1 MGAIVIAAGYILS
14 SQSIHFLWLSS
25 LGFIINWYGDSLDGT
40 LARVRDMQRPI
51 YGYYL
56 DHTVDCINEAFMFLG
71 VGLSP
76 LMNLPLALMIL
87 VVYLFLTINVSVNA
101 HLKGE
106 FKLTYLKL
114 GPTEFRVFAILVN
127 TLFILVRP
135 LRDFSQQVNIL
146 KTSQDGT
153 TPLSGAV
160 FSLYTESGYNAK
172 PKQASKTEL
181 ISDGNGKIDLGKL
194 AYGKYYLV
202 ETTAPAGYVLLSEPV
217 VIIVGSSGVTYTQGD
232 RNLPLSGNGINHNTT
247 TDIYTLTVTNNAG
260 ARLPSTG
267 GSGTAPYTL
276 AGIALMGIALF
287 LLLRR
292 RAGCGE

>member
-1 MGAIVIAAGYILS
+1 MTDKKAERIQTSFLNGIEKKALVWLAARQPKWMVSDMLTFIGTLGAIVIAAGYILS
-14 SQSIHFLWLSS
+14 SHSIHFLWLSS

-146 KTSQDGT
+146 GH
-153 TPLSGAV
+153 PA
-160 FSLYTESGYNAK
+160 
-172 PKQASKTEL
+172 EL
-181 ISDGNGKIDLGKL
+181 RALDVAGIIILVLLVAIYLITIISDAR
-194 AYGKYYLV
+194 AYAKADPMP
-202 ETTAPAGYVLLSEPV
+202 EKKK
-217 VIIVGSSGVTYTQGD
+217 D
-232 RNLPLSGNGINHNTT
+232 
-247 TDIYTLTVTNNAG
+247 
-260 ARLPSTG
+260 
-267 GSGTAPYTL
+267 
-276 AGIALMGIALF
+276 
-287 LLLRR
+287 
-292 RAGCGE
+292 